1 MSPRARTLLLAR
13 RIGSDAVADWCAEL
27 LTGAVAHKDATR
39 PSINWLG
46 GRHAAADPGQDY
58 WFRVWA
64 ARGLLYVWA
73 PTAETAVLAGLH
85 DPAWRVREMCAKV
98 VRRRALRRA
107 EPVLAHLLDDRVA
120 RVRAAAESAL
130 TEITSEG

>member
-1 MSPRARTLLLAR
+1 MSPRARILMLAR
-13 RIGSDAVADWCAEL
+13 RIGDGVVARWCREL
-27 LTGAVAHKDATR
+27 LAGAVAHNDPDR
-39 PSINWLG
+39 PSVNWLG
-46 GRHAAADPGQDY
+46 GRHAASEPKQDY

-64 ARGLLYVWA
+64 ARGLLYVWV
-73 PTAETAVLAGLH
+73 PSAEPAVLAGLH

-107 EPVLAHLLDDRVA
+107 EPILAHLLDDRVA

-130 TEITSEG
+130 TELTHGK